1 MSSRCCSFVW
11 EVDCRIAGVLDSKK
25 SWEPVGSFAGAPGSK
40 NCWELVGSFAG
51 APGSKNC
58 LEPVGR
64 IAGVPSSHTEEL
76 RMRSIKLRRQ
86 QWWQFQWQES

>member
-11 EVDCRIAGVLDSKK
+11 EVDCRIAGVLVSKK
-25 SWEPVGSFAGAPGSK
+25 TWEP
-40 NCWELVGSFAG
+40 VGSFAG